1 MKDKRQGVLL
11 IMVTVVLLCS
21 CHVSEN
27 GSVQAVDT
35 GVKTSADTSLLP
47 GSAGPNGTTPK
58 QSDTTFAHRDSLQK
72 AKAIAAPTATPAAG
86 H

>member
-1 MKDKRQGVLL
+1 MKDKRQVGLL
-11 IMVTVVLLCS
+11 IMVTVIFLYS
-21 CHVSEN
+21 CHVGEN
-27 GSVQAVDT
+27 GSVQSADT
-35 GVKTSADTSLLP
+35 GLKTSADTSLLP